1 MNKTDLGTNI
11 ADFVMQNKEKYY
23 RLAYQYVQNR
33 DDALDVVHDAINK
46 AFSNMNSLKN
56 PEYIRTWFYRIVV
69 NTALDL
75 LRKRKKLIVI
85 DDEILS
91 NLDTGVVDKYENVDL
106 NTAINALPEQYRSVV
121 ILRYFED
128 LKLDD
133 IAEILNEKVSTVKT
147 RLYKALQILRIDI
160 IEEVNK

>member
-33 DDALDVVHDAINK
+33 EDALDVVHDAINK
-46 AFSNMNSLKN
+46 AFSNKNSLKN

-75 LRKRKKLIVI
+75 LRKQKKLIVI
-85 DDEILS
+85 DDEILP
-91 NLDTGVVDKYENVDL
+91 NLETVMVDKHEDVDL
-106 NTAINALPEQYRSVV
+106 NINALPEQYRSVL

-128 LKLDD
+128 FKLDE
-133 IAEILNEKVSTVKT
+133 IAEILNENVSTVKT
-147 RLYKALQILRIDI
+147 RLYKAFQILRIDM
-160 IEEVNK
+160 IEGVANNG

>member
-11 ADFVMQNKEKYY
+11 ADFLMQNKEKYY
-23 RLAYQYVQNR
+23 ILAYQYVQNR